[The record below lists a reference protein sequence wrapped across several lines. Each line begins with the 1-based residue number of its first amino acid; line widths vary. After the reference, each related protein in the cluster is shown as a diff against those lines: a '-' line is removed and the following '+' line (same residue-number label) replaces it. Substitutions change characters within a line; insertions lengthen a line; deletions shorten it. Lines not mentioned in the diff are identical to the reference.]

1 MASIRIDLWG
11 DSITKPTPEMKR
23 FMMAAEVGNEV
34 EGEDPTTDRLC
45 EMVADLLGKEKA
57 LFVPSGTMANEVAF
71 RVFCRP
77 GDEIILDQSAHP
89 LHSEVGGPAAL
100 SGATT
105 RPVAGVRG
113 VFTAAQLE
121 AVIRPSSR
129 QNPRSRVVSV
139 EQTTNL
145 GGGKIWP
152 LETLTEV
159 AETARRHGLAT
170 HLDGARLMN
179 AVVAS
184 GVSARD
190 YAAPFDSVF
199 IALTKGLGCPIG
211 SVLAGSAEFIEEA
224 WRWRQQF
231 GGGMRQVGIVAAA
244 GIYALE
250 HNIER
255 LAEDHEN
262 AQVMAHGLAEIPG
275 VEIDPAEVETNIVHF
290 GVGGVGVSAPEIS
303 EALASEGVRIRAI
316 GPTRMRALTQLE
328 VNRADVREAV
338 AIFARVVQE
347 RTPAPPRRAAGA

>member
-1 MASIRIDLWG
+1 MTSIRIDLWG
-11 DSITKPTPEMKR
+11 DSITKPTLEMKR
-23 FMMAAEVGNEV
+23 FMMDAEVGNEV
-34 EGEDPTTDRLC
+34 EGEDPTADRLC

-57 LFVPSGTMANEVAF
+57 LFVASGTMANEVAF
-71 RVFCRP
+71 RVFCQP

-89 LHSEVGGPAAL
+89 LHTEVGGPAAL
-100 SGATT
+100 SGAMT
-105 RPVAGVRG
+105 RPVTGVRG
-113 VFTAAQLE
+113 VFTAGQLE
-121 AVIRPSSR
+121 AAIRPSSR
-129 QNPRSRVVSV
+129 QNPRSRLVSV

-152 LETLTEV
+152 IETTTEV
-159 AETARRHGLAT
+159 AETAHHHGLAA

-190 YAAPFDSVF
+190 YAAPFDSAF

-211 SVLAGSAEFIEEA
+211 SVLAGSADFIDQA

-231 GGGMRQVGIVAAA
+231 GGGMRQVGIIAAA

-250 HNIER
+250 NNIER

-262 AQVMAHGLAEIPG
+262 AQVLARGLGAIPG
-275 VEIDPAEVETNIVHF
+275 VEIDPGEVETNIVHF
-290 GVGGVGVSAPEIS
+290 GVGGVGLSAPAIS
-303 EALASEGVRIRAI
+303 DALATEGVRIRAI

-328 VNRADVREAV
+328 VNRADIEEAV
-338 AIFARVVQE
+338 AIFGRVVE
-347 RTPAPPRRAAGA
+347 GSAPARRRAAGA

>member
-1 MASIRIDLWG
+1 MSSIRIDLWG

-23 FMMAAEVGNEV
+23 FMMDAEVGNEV
-34 EGEDPTTDRLC
+34 EGEDPTADRLC

-57 LFVPSGTMANEVAF
+57 LFVASGTMANEVAF

-77 GDEIILDQSAHP
+77 GDEIILDKFAHP
-89 LHSEVGGPAAL
+89 LHTEVGGPAAL
-100 SGATT
+100 SGAMT
-105 RPVAGVRG
+105 RPLDGERG

-121 AVIRPSSR
+121 AAIRPASR

-152 LETLTEV
+152 LETTTAV
-159 AETARRHGLAT
+159 AEMAHCHGLAA

-179 AVVAS
+179 AAVAS
-184 GVSARD
+184 GVPARD

-211 SVLAGSAEFIEEA
+211 SVLAGSAEFIDDA

-231 GGGMRQVGIVAAA
+231 GGGMRQVGIIAAA

-250 HNIER
+250 HNVER

-262 AQVMAHGLAEIPG
+262 AQVLARGLAAIPG
-275 VEIDPAEVETNIVHF
+275 VAIDPADVETNIIHF
-290 GVGGVGVSAPEIS
+290 DVSGTGIPAPEIS
-303 EALASEGVRIRAI
+303 DALASAGVRIRAI

-328 VNRADVREAV
+328 VNRADVEEAL
-338 AIFARVVQE
+338 AIFESIVAE
-347 RTPAPPRRAAGA
+347 RTPEQRRTA